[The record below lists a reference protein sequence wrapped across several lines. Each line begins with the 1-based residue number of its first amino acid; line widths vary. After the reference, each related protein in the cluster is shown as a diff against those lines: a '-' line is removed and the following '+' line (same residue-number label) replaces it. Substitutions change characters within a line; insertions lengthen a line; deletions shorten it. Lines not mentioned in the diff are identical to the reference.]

1 MQIFLG
7 ISMVIFLFLALV
19 WTRKTWTNVMVKALF
34 FGMGGWSGVLLAS
47 SLGYIVKG

>member
-7 ISMVIFLFLALV
+7 ISVVIFLFLALV
-19 WTRKTWTNVMVKALF
+19 WTKKTWTNFMFKALF
-34 FGMGGWSGVLLAS
+34 FGMGGWAGFLLAS